1 MDICHASI
9 SPLTFEQEHKFLQAI
24 KTMTRS
30 AYQKCNFEVDHQ
42 VLKNLSQEKSYGY
55 LLQGKS
61 IFYLFFLIKSHKW
74 ITWIQANHTKWQ
86 LNIHLWKKVVKLL
99 KLQIYDYI
107 K

>member
-24 KTMTRS
+24 KTSHRS
-30 AYQKCNFEVDHQ
+30 TYKKCNFKVDHQ

-61 IFYLFFLIKSHKW
+61 TFFFFNQKPQMNHLDSSKLYKV
-74 ITWIQANHTKWQ
+74 ANQ
-86 LNIHLWKKVVKLL
+86 YSPL
-99 KLQIYDYI
+99 KNGC
-107 K
+107 

>member
-1 MDICHASI
+1 MLQSQLEELKLTSQANKIMDICHASL
-9 SPLTFEQEHKFLQAI
+9 SPLTYEQEHKFLQAI

-61 IFYLFFLIKSHKW
+61 NFFFFFF
-74 ITWIQANHTKWQ
+74 
-86 LNIHLWKKVVKLL
+86 
-99 KLQIYDYI
+99 
-107 K
+107 

>member
-24 KTMTRS
+24 KMSHCS
-30 AYQKCNFEVDHQ
+30 AYKKCNFKVDHQ

-61 IFYLFFLIKSHKW
+61 TSFFFFFKSKVTNESLGFKQIVQSGNSIFAFEKR
-74 ITWIQANHTKWQ
+74 
-86 LNIHLWKKVVKLL
+86 LL
-99 KLQIYDYI
+99 SS
-107 K
+107 

>member
-24 KTMTRS
+24 KTSHRS
-30 AYQKCNFEVDHQ
+30 TYKKCNFKVDHQ

-61 IFYLFFLIKSHKW
+61 TSFFFKSKVTNESLGFKQIVQSGNSIFAFEKR
-74 ITWIQANHTKWQ
+74 
-86 LNIHLWKKVVKLL
+86 LL
-99 KLQIYDYI
+99 SS
-107 K
+107 

>member
-24 KTMTRS
+24 KTSHRS
-30 AYQKCNFEVDHQ
+30 AYKKCNFKVDHQ

-61 IFYLFFLIKSHKW
+61 TSFFFFFFFKKKKNQKS
-74 ITWIQANHTKWQ
+74 QMNHLDSSK
-86 LNIHLWKKVVKLL
+86 LYKVATQYSLL
-99 KLQIYDYI
+99 KNGC
-107 K
+107 